1 MSQQSQVAKIKYV
14 KFVKAKRNYKTV
26 SHEKLN
32 DWTPSLFTKNGM
44 FESLLN
50 LEYVHL
56 YFDFDFHTGDDII
69 TNVKKI
75 TDLLDSFKN
84 VFGEYAFAGYCCDKD
99 LYNQLDK
106 EFKSKIELKTI
117 NLDKPLSFHVV
128 FYESRILQNELCEI
142 MTGKKYDHEI
152 KNFADSNVYKN
163 KDKEQLLRHPY
174 ANKYGEPY
182 KPNEQELK
190 GVNFDNLQ
198 NPFMQSVLVATPK
211 GSEKIIDK
219 DQWLTLFNDTEPL
232 AAITEDNKKDS
243 FDNLIKEIESSTK
256 DVKNEKEYKQAII
269 SKELFDTIVNGF
281 EGVEIHGESEDIERE
296 IGVLQ
301 IITALNACENDEI
314 TKDDIEK
321 ALDYIERNGNLTSR
335 AAERFGEIC
344 YRNRNV
350 KADTWQ
356 QLFKMI
362 RIHNKTYFNQNI
374 VPIIDPKKQFIEG
387 NYTFDKYLMNYTKF
401 TTKYQHM
408 NALAKCIAYNT
419 KGGYIKKTT
428 DNEGNI
434 VYEVVKSDG
443 ELKCLC
449 NRNFDIKASE
459 AEIERMKEQKK
470 KVVEVKSYNIVKFLK
485 EADVSAKLNTFEG
498 ISLAP
503 VNERTLWQYRSP
515 NVKTYNKELIEDWI
529 EFMKSRIVN
538 ERPFLEELYSH
549 AYRLRNPSAFI
560 EKFFI
565 HFGSPNTGKS
575 FLAACLA
582 NIYPSLANVA
592 VNPNQT
598 SDLFNSWLST
608 LLMVHMEEADT
619 DNYRNKDFEQ
629 FVKRITTI
637 NGSARAMYRE
647 TKAVRN
653 SAIVG
658 MNTND
663 PNLYGLTRSDEATK
677 TRLVIIEFKDNNLT
691 SKEWANVREKY
702 IDNADFAYSLYKY
715 LSEELEIPS
724 TFNLS
729 RYNGEEK
736 YEFIN
741 KACANNKNSLE
752 LWFDSIVEDARFAS
766 YEDCKNGTA
775 FYYDFEIQTN
785 KKSKIQYVF
794 QTGKWFTDSYEEFC
808 KSKRF
813 KFNENSVIKF
823 IEEKGFEYA
832 KNPKRGYRIEKVKF
846 DAFRSDDVEIN
857 EEEDEWE

>member
-1 MSQQSQVAKIKYV
+1 MEGKQLAQIFKGEFITTYNYEKCDRAKNFGTATGKAIQVETSPYAVIDFDINADEIKKSLGQKITINFKNKAKIVETYSGGFHIYV
-14 KFVKAKRNYKTV
+14 KDDGIWNDLDKNRICGIYHSETAHMTGDGLKNDYAIDVMLSHHHDKRNLVVLPTSLVKTKKSNNEIREYKLIYDC
-26 SHEKLN
+26 EDDKLIGF
-32 DWTPSLFTKNGM
+32 SEAL
-44 FESLLN
+44 S
-50 LEYVHL
+50 
-56 YFDFDFHTGDDII
+56 
-69 TNVKKI
+69 
-75 TDLLDSFKN
+75 LLDSRMN
-84 VFGEYAFAGYCCDKD
+84 I
-99 LYNQLDK
+99 
-106 EFKSKIELKTI
+106 KI
-117 NLDKPLSFHVV
+117 NKPS
-128 FYESRILQNELCEI
+128 NE
-142 MTGKKYDHEI
+142 K
-152 KNFADSNVYKN
+152 
-163 KDKEQLLRHPY
+163 
-174 ANKYGEPY
+174 
-182 KPNEQELK
+182 
-190 GVNFDNLQ
+190 
-198 NPFMQSVLVATPK
+198 
-211 GSEKIIDK
+211 
-219 DQWLTLFNDTEPL
+219 
-232 AAITEDNKKDS
+232 KKDS
-243 FDNLIKEIESSTK
+243 FNNLIKEIEK
-256 DVKNEKEYKQAII
+256 GVQIADDKKEKEYKQATIG
-269 SKELFDTIVNGF
+269 KELFDTIVKGF
-281 EGVEIHGESEDIERE
+281 EGVEIHGESQDIERE

-314 TKDDIEK
+314 SKDDIEK
-321 ALDYIERNGNLTSR
+321 AFDFIERNGNLTSK
-335 AAERFGEIC
+335 AQERFGEIC
-344 YRNRNV
+344 YRNRNI

-362 RIHNKTYFNQNI
+362 RIHNKTYFNKNI
-374 VPIIDPKKQFIEG
+374 VPLIDPKKQFIEG
-387 NYTFDKYLMNYTKF
+387 NYTFDTYLMNYHKF
-401 TTKYQHM
+401 TTKYQHI

-434 VYEVVKSDG
+434 VYEVIKSDA

-459 AEIERMKEQKK
+459 AEIEKMREQKK
-470 KVVEVKSYNIVKFLK
+470 KIVEVKSYNIVKFLK

-498 ISLAP
+498 IALSP
-503 VNERTLWQYRSP
+503 QNEKTLWQYRSP
-515 NVKTYNKELIEDWI
+515 NGKTYNKKLIEAWI

-538 ERPFLEELYSH
+538 ERPFMEELYSH

-582 NIYPSLANVA
+582 NVYPSLANVA

-598 SDLFNSWLST
+598 NDLFNSWLST

-619 DNYRNKDFEQ
+619 YNYRNKDFEQ

-691 SKEWANVREKY
+691 PQEWANVREKY
-702 IDNADFAYSLYKY
+702 IDNADFAYSLYTY

-724 TFNLS
+724 TFSIS

-736 YEFIN
+736 YDFIN

-752 LWFDSIVEDARFAS
+752 LWFESIVEDARFAS
-766 YEDCKNGTA
+766 YEDCKNGLLL
-775 FYYDFEIQTN
+775 
-785 KKSKIQYVF
+785 
-794 QTGKWFTDSYEEFC
+794 
-808 KSKRF
+808 
-813 KFNENSVIKF
+813 
-823 IEEKGFEYA
+823 
-832 KNPKRGYRIEKVKF
+832 
-846 DAFRSDDVEIN
+846 
-857 EEEDEWE
+857 